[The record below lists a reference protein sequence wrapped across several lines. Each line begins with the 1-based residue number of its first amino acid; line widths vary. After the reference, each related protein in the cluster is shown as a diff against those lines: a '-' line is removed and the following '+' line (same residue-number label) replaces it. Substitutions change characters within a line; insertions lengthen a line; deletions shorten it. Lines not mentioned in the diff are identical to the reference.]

1 MSPAT
6 ISVESTTLANQQS
19 IPLETGQSSTFNI
32 LTTLGRS
39 NMYKDGVLVKQQIL
53 CLMINGHDNR
63 MIAYVTD
70 PIFFRRLKI
79 NHKTLLG
86 ICVYS

>member
-1 MSPAT
+1 MLSEKIYT
-6 ISVESTTLANQQS
+6 LLYSTPGDPS
-19 IPLETGQSSTFNI
+19 IPLETGQSSTSNI

-39 NMYKDGVLVKQQIL
+39 SMYKDGVLVKQQIL

-70 PIFFRRLKI
+70 PIF
-79 NHKTLLG
+79 
-86 ICVYS
+86 SAD